1 VKKRRLSTYALLLMR
16 KHRVREELARIF
28 DDPRLADPTLAR
40 DQVMRSIWARYEQ
53 LEKKERRLHALSEL
67 VRRRDLRATRHRL
80 YLVRVAGLLAFTWAL
95 LLRALTALRDSVVE
109 LCQLA
114 TALLAHSWRSFLA
127 LIEHAPPT
135 LSLALASNAPPT
147 AVSLLARPLTP
158 RVKP

>member
-1 VKKRRLSTYALLLMR
+1 MKKRKLSTYALLLMR
-16 KHRVREELARIF
+16 KHRVREELAHVF
-28 DDPRLADPTLAR
+28 DDPRLADPTLDR
-40 DQVMRSIWARYEQ
+40 DQVIDSIMTRYAELEQ
-53 LEKKERRLHALSEL
+53 AESKLHALSEL

-114 TALLAHSWRSFLA
+114 TALLAHSWRSFLS

-147 AVSLLARPLTP
+147 ALSLLARPLTP